1 MSHISGA
8 TLSVTNLEVARGE
21 RQLFAGLD
29 FDLTSGQLALV
40 TGPNGAGK
48 TTLMRTLAGLRLPSA
63 GSVSFG
69 AVPVSRIARGLT
81 APIAFQGHLDGL
93 KNDLTV
99 AENLQFSAALWGGGG
114 QIGALAGELGL
125 EDCLTRQV
133 RFLSAGQRRRAA
145 LGCMRLRPATLW
157 LLDEPLTN
165 LDARGAGLVAAW
177 LDAHVQR
184 GGSAVVATHQPDKLA
199 GRATI
204 EVEL

>member
-1 MSHISGA
+1 MSQDSGA
-8 TLSVTNLEVARGE
+8 KLTVEALEVARGE
-21 RQLFAGLD
+21 RRLFAGLE
-29 FDLTSGQLALV
+29 FELMSGELALV

-69 AVPVSRIARGLT
+69 EVPVSRIARGLT
-81 APIAFQGHLDGL
+81 APIAFQGHMDGL
-93 KNDLTV
+93 KKDLTV
-99 AENLQFSAALWGGGG
+99 AENLRFSAALWGGNEEVE
-114 QIGALAGELGL
+114 ALAAELGL

-165 LDARGAGLVAAW
+165 LDARGAGLIAQW
-177 LDAHVQR
+177 LGVHLDR

-199 GRATI
+199 GRASI
-204 EVEL
+204 EVDL

>member
-1 MSHISGA
+1 LSQLSGA
-8 TLSVTNLEVARGE
+8 TLSVTSLEVARGE

-29 FDLTSGQLALV
+29 FDLASGQLALV

-99 AENLQFSAALWGGGG
+99 AENLQFSAALWGGGEP
-114 QIGALAGELGL
+114 IEALAGELGL
-125 EDCLTRQV
+125 EDCLGRQV
-133 RFLSAGQRRRAA
+133 RFLSAGQRRRVA

-165 LDARGAGLVAAW
+165 LDARGAGLVASW
-177 LDAHVQR
+177 LDAHLER

-199 GRATI
+199 GRAAI
-204 EVEL
+204 EVDL

>member
-1 MSHISGA
+1 LSHVSGA
-8 TLSVTNLEVARGE
+8 TLAVKNVEIARGE
-21 RQLFAGLD
+21 RRLFAGLD
-29 FDLTSGQLALV
+29 FDLASGQLALV

-63 GSVSFG
+63 GSVSYG
-69 AVPVSRIARGLT
+69 DIPVSRIARGLT

-93 KNDLTV
+93 KKDLTV
-99 AENLQFSAALWGGGG
+99 AENLAFSAALWAGEGEMD
-114 QIGALAGELGL
+114 ALADELGL
-125 EDCLTRQV
+125 EDCLARQV

-165 LDARGAGLVAAW
+165 LDTRGAGLVAAW
-177 LDAHVQR
+177 LDAHLER

-199 GRATI
+199 GRAAI
-204 EVEL
+204 EVDL

>member
-1 MSHISGA
+1 MSHVSGA
-8 TLSVTNLEVARGE
+8 TLSVQALEIARGE
-21 RQLFAGLD
+21 RRLFTGLD
-29 FDLTSGQLALV
+29 FELASSELALV

-69 AVPVSRIARGLT
+69 DTPVSRIARGLT

-99 AENLQFSAALWGGGG
+99 AENLRFCAALWGGT
-114 QIGALAGELGL
+114 GALEPLAAELGL
-125 EDCLTRQV
+125 EDCLDRQV

-145 LGCMRLRPATLW
+145 LGCTRLRPATLW

-165 LDARGAGLVAAW
+165 LDARGAGLIVAW
-177 LDAHVQR
+177 LDAHLER
-184 GGSAVVATHQPDKLA
+184 GGSAVVATHQPEKLT
-199 GRATI
+199 GRASI
-204 EVEL
+204 EVDL